1 MYIYFFYYRYPVCGF
16 PSCHL
21 IKVLLAV
28 GADPT
33 AQDDE
38 GNTPL
43 HLAAL
48 ANPCPSKV
56 ATYLLEGGAHLDQ
69 VNNNGETFSSL
80 LKCQKAHELVDV
92 MQYSSL
98 KCAAAKVIKCF
109 KIPYKRVVPQ
119 ALESFI
125 EVH

>member
-1 MYIYFFYYRYPVCGF
+1 M
-16 PSCHL
+16 
-21 IKVLLAV
+21 AV